1 MRVRNYVAG
10 MAVGVIAGIAIFR
23 LSAPGIEPVRMKLVA
38 AEALRTPGA
47 KTITVEFRRNEV
59 AGVVLDGD
67 PSVQLR
73 LANHW
78 QAPLKLPRLDF
89 LVQTNQQ
96 TVMLAVPSAAQAC
109 RFLVRYRVYP
119 VYQEGSRPYCRV
131 LSFLQRHG
139 LRGRFPGLSSMVLKC
154 FEPKVRQ
161 TTFEFPLPE
170 ELPSHAVTLTGRH
183 NPWVLATLVVA
194 GCQFESQWPSAP
206 DPDRWPQERS
216 LPRR

>member
-10 MAVGVIAGIAIFR
+10 LAVGIVAGIAIYK

-38 AEALRTPGA
+38 TEALHTPGSRTVA
-47 KTITVEFRRNEV
+47 VEFRRNEV
-59 AGVVLDGD
+59 AGVFLDGD

-78 QAPLKLPRLDF
+78 QDPLKLPRPDF

-96 TVMLAVPSAAQAC
+96 TVVLAVPSATQAC

-119 VYQEGSRPYCRV
+119 VYQGSGRPYCRV

-139 LRGRFPGLSSMVLKC
+139 LRARFPGLSSLVLKC
-154 FEPKVRQ
+154 FEPRVRQ
-161 TTFEFPLPE
+161 ATLEFPLPE
-170 ELPSHAVTLTGRH
+170 ELPSHAVTSTDRH
-183 NPWVLATLVVA
+183 NPWVLATLVGA
-194 GCQFESQWPSAP
+194 DCQFVSQRSSAP
-206 DPDRWPQERS
+206 DPDR
-216 LPRR
+216 